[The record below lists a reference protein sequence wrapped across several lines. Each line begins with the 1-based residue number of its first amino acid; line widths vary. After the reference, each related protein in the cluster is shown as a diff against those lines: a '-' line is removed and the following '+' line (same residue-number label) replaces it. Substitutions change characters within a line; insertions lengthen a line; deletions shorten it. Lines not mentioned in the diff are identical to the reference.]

1 MFWERFY
8 QLCLAKGTK
17 PLPVVKELSIAT
29 GSITKWKNGTV
40 PNGSTLKKIADY
52 FDVTV
57 DYLIGNTDNPHVLTG
72 HNAIMSLFAGKT
84 AYDEYKE
91 FEKSLELSHE
101 ELLVLYRYRS
111 VSEEARLI
119 IRKILDIPNGDEELV
134 PVYHAAHSKD
144 GTAEDRII
152 YRTREEIDRLENAP
166 ESDIDI

>member
-29 GSITKWKNGTV
+29 GSTTKWKNGAV
-40 PNGSTLKKIADY
+40 PNGATLRKIADY
-52 FDVTV
+52 FGVTV
-57 DYLIGNTDNPHVLTG
+57 DYLLGNEPPAPAPASPVLT
-72 HNAIMSLFAGKT
+72 FT
-84 AYDEYKE
+84 P
-91 FEKSLELSHE
+91 E
-101 ELLVLYRYRS
+101 EQRVILRYRA

-119 IRKILDIPNGDEELV
+119 IRKILDIPNGEEELV

-152 YRTREEIDRLENAP
+152 YRTRAELAALENAP
-166 ESDIDI
+166 ESDADI